1 MTGESFGGTAVG
13 WPLLPVPDA
22 AGEVR
27 WPAPDESVRQQVRVI
42 LLTRPGEQLN
52 RPLYGAGLG
61 NFLHEPNTLA
71 TRRAV
76 RDRIRD
82 SLARWEK
89 RIVTDRIEVWEVP
102 ERPTQIRVE
111 IAYRI
116 RSTGAAG
123 QMGLVMELE
132 G

>member
-1 MTGESFGGTAVG
+1 MTPESFAGTPVG
-13 WPLLPVPDA
+13 WPLLGTPDA
-22 AGEVR
+22 DGELA
-27 WPAPDESVRQQVRVI
+27 WPAPDDSVRQQIRVI
-42 LLTRPGEQLN
+42 LLTRPGEQLM

-61 NFLHEPNTLA
+61 GFLHEPNTLA

-76 RDRIRD
+76 RDRIRE

-89 RIVTDRIEVWEVP
+89 RIVTDRVEVWEVDG
-102 ERPTQIRVE
+102 EPTQIRVE
-111 IAYRI
+111 IAYRV

-123 QMGLVMELE
+123 QVGLTMELE

>member
-1 MTGESFGGTAVG
+1 MADVNPAGAPVG
-13 WPLLPVPDA
+13 WPLLGVPDEN
-22 AGEVR
+22 GELR
-27 WPAPDESVRQQVRVI
+27 YPTPEESVRQTIRVI
-42 LLTRPGEQLN
+42 LLTRPGEQLM
-52 RPLYGAGLG
+52 RPLFGGGLG

-76 RDRIRD
+76 RDRIRE
-82 SLARWEK
+82 SLDRWEK

-102 ERPTQIRVE
+102 DRPTHLRVE

-116 RSTGAAG
+116 RRTGAAE
-123 QMGLVMELE
+123 QMGLTMELE